1 MSQKRAGQC
10 TYLRMQMAASSDD
23 FEQLFDTE
31 YPRVVAVA
39 RRITG
44 NAQAEDIAQEVFA
57 AYLLNPISPAD
68 HARAWLHRV
77 AVYRALN
84 AVRNEKRRTS
94 REWRNELLEDP
105 TRKANR
111 PGADPIESLERAEIR
126 SDVRAAL
133 SRISQ
138 RYATVLAMRYGGL
151 RYKEISHAMN
161 VRSDAVGTLL
171 IRAERALKREMERV
185 APTP

>member
-1 MSQKRAGQC
+1 
-10 TYLRMQMAASSDD
+10 MQMTASSSD
-23 FEQLFDTE
+23 FEQLFDSE
-31 YPRVVAVA
+31 YSRVVAVA

-44 NAQAEDIAQEVFA
+44 NAQAEDIAQEVFT
-57 AYLLNPISPAD
+57 AYLRGPVSEPG

-77 AVYRALN
+77 AVHRALN

-94 REWRNELLEDP
+94 RERRNELLENA
-105 TRKANR
+105 TRRADQ
-111 PGADPIESLERAEIR
+111 PDADPGRSLERSEIG

-133 SRISQ
+133 LRISQ

-151 RYKEISHAMN
+151 RYKEISEAMN

-171 IRAERALKREMERV
+171 IRAERALRREIERV